1 MSTTPRTI
9 LITGANSGIGHA
21 AAARFLATG
30 ATVAL
35 VGRRADAVTAAA
47 KELGAGAIPFT
58 ADVTVLSDLDRL
70 AAEVKARLGSLDALV
85 VNAGIS
91 GVRPLADSD
100 EAFYDSMFATNT
112 KGAFFTIQKLLPL
125 LKNPSAIV
133 INSSV
138 VNVKGFA
145 NLSVYS
151 ASKAAVRSFARTL
164 SAELLP
170 QGIRVNVVAPGAIGT
185 PLWGK
190 LGLPDATLQ
199 AMGAAFTQLIPAKRF
214 GGADEI
220 AAAIEYLAGPDSAYL
235 AGAELAVDGGL
246 SQL

>member
-1 MSTTPRTI
+1 MSTPSRTI

-21 AAARFLATG
+21 TAARFLAKG

-35 VGRRADAVTAAA
+35 VGRRPDAVAAAA
-47 KELGAGAIPFT
+47 KELGAGAMPFT
-58 ADVTVLSDLDRL
+58 ADVSKLSDLDRL
-70 AAEVKARLGSLDALV
+70 VAEVKTHIGSLDALV

-91 GVRPLADSD
+91 GLRAAADSD
-100 EAFYDSMFATNT
+100 EAFYDNIFATNT
-112 KGAFFTIQKLLPL
+112 KGTFFTIQKLLPL
-125 LKNPSAIV
+125 MKNPSAIV
-133 INSSV
+133 LNSGV
-138 VNVKGFA
+138 VGSKGFA
-145 NLSVYS
+145 NLSVFA

-170 QGIRVNVVAPGAIGT
+170 QGIRVNAVAPGAIGT
-185 PLWGK
+185 PGWGK
-190 LGLPDATLQ
+190 LGLSEENLQ

-220 AAAIEYLAGPDSAYL
+220 AAAIEYLAGPDSAYI

-246 SQL
+246 SQV